1 MPSRPDSSALNLLLV
16 SVPKIDQLR
25 SEVLETLSGQ
35 MKEMQTLSTELEE
48 KRRELEA
55 SRATC
60 EKSAALEERLTE
72 LNKSLDSVTQE
83 NVTLKEELDDTQA
96 TLNTAE
102 RSRSELCVEATQLR
116 EKISQLTLR
125 EEELEQ
131 EHENIITEMTEKVK
145 GLQTENEDR
154 MKLLQDRDAELR
166 HAKEQGS
173 AQLAELDKMR
183 ANEAEM
189 TALVTT
195 LKAKLAAQE
204 SATEE
209 SKDREESLAAQLQ
222 AFAEKEAALKGEVMM
237 LHQQASERDRAK
249 EAELEEEKQ
258 RQAARAAEREQELAA
273 AMLNKVETQALSD
286 SIAHLQAE
294 IKLLREKEIA
304 SEAERDKEREQ
315 ERQAA
320 ADREEHL
327 QAVNSLLK
335 EREMDIIRLEREGVR
350 ASEQRSRQCEEA
362 SVANTTA
369 DDKQIDD
376 NTEIDRSELTITSEV
391 VGSGAFAQVVKGLW
405 QREVAVKRF
414 AALTEQSQLDAC
426 ALEIRILSRLS
437 HPGIARFYGT
447 ATQLPD
453 IHIVMEMVKGP
464 SLETLTHNRAP
475 GAPAPDLPLLLSISL
490 QLAEAMAYVH
500 ANDIIH
506 RDLKPGLCAC
516 QPLRF
521 LSHVFRG
528 TMLIF

>member
-1 MPSRPDSSALNLLLV
+1 MEEIKRALGNLAMPSRPDSSALNLLLV

-83 NVTLKEELDDTQA
+83 NVTLKEELYDTQA

-145 GLQTENEDR
+145 VLQTENEDR

-222 AFAEKEAALKGEVMM
+222 AF
-237 LHQQASERDRAK
+237 
-249 EAELEEEKQ
+249 
-258 RQAARAAEREQELAA
+258 
-273 AMLNKVETQALSD
+273 
-286 SIAHLQAE
+286 
-294 IKLLREKEIA
+294 
-304 SEAERDKEREQ
+304 
-315 ERQAA
+315 
-320 ADREEHL
+320 
-327 QAVNSLLK
+327 
-335 EREMDIIRLEREGVR
+335 
-350 ASEQRSRQCEEA
+350 
-362 SVANTTA
+362 
-369 DDKQIDD
+369 
-376 NTEIDRSELTITSEV
+376 
-391 VGSGAFAQVVKGLW
+391 
-405 QREVAVKRF
+405 
-414 AALTEQSQLDAC
+414 
-426 ALEIRILSRLS
+426 
-437 HPGIARFYGT
+437 
-447 ATQLPD
+447 
-453 IHIVMEMVKGP
+453 
-464 SLETLTHNRAP
+464 
-475 GAPAPDLPLLLSISL
+475 
-490 QLAEAMAYVH
+490 
-500 ANDIIH
+500 
-506 RDLKPGLCAC
+506 
-516 QPLRF
+516 
-521 LSHVFRG
+521 
-528 TMLIF
+528 